1 MVAVTSGRLDRFR
14 SMTKRSLTS
23 LAVAG
28 AASLAVAAPASA
40 DTLLT
45 PAPDARNIAYGGGYA
60 AWAAPQ
66 GDGFRLVVRA
76 PDGTVSTPDLPAFAE
91 APDPTI
97 GSTGFAVANRR
108 LLLLYSREDAS
119 GDSDIHAYDLRAG
132 GAEQRLPGLST
143 SSYDETAASMQFGR
157 YAVVR
162 TGGRLNGVVT
172 GSLGRSGVRRI
183 SRSIATETASNG
195 SRVGYVSNRGL
206 FIERASGEGRAL
218 RIRARNARSLT
229 MTRYQA
235 AWIAGGTLQL
245 TQRFAGSGGPFELVV
260 RDAPRQPP
268 GITGFAAGASFNDVV
283 YTDAEGVKK
292 ADSSL
297 IRD

>member
-1 MVAVTSGRLDRFR
+1 MRRIVFR
-14 SMTKRSLTS
+14 SMTKRSLIS

-45 PAPDARNIAYGGGYA
+45 PAPDARNVAYGGGYA
-60 AWAAPQ
+60 AWAAPF

-76 PDGTVSTPDLPAFAE
+76 PDGTVATPDVPAFDE
-91 APDPTI
+91 APDPSI
-97 GSTGFAVANRR
+97 GSTGFAIANRR
-108 LLLLYSREDAS
+108 LLLLYARDDAT

-132 GAEQRLPGLST
+132 GSEQSVPGLS
-143 SSYDETAASMQFGR
+143 SQRYHETAASMQLGR

-162 TGGRLNGVVT
+162 TGARLSGVVT
-172 GSLGRSGVRRI
+172 GSLGRPGVRRI
-183 SRSIATETASNG
+183 SRSIATEVASNG
-195 SRVGYVSNRGL
+195 SRVGYVSSRGI

-218 RIRARNARSLT
+218 SIRRPGSRSLT

-235 AWIAGGTLQL
+235 AWIGPGGTLQL

-260 RDAPRQPP
+260 RDAPRQPA
-268 GITGFAAGASFNDVV
+268 GITGVAAGASFNDLLF
-283 YTDAEGVKK
+283 TDAEGVKK
-292 ADSSL
+292 ADPSL
-297 IRD
+297 VRG

>member
-143 SSYDETAASMQFGR
+143 SRYDETAASMQFGR

-195 SRVGYVSNRGL
+195 SRVGYVSNRGI

-235 AWIAGGTLQL
+235 AWIADGTLQL

>member
-1 MVAVTSGRLDRFR
+1 M
-14 SMTKRSLTS
+14 RSLIS

-45 PAPDARNIAYGGGYA
+45 PAPDARNVASGGGYA
-60 AWAAPQ
+60 AWAAPE

-108 LLLLYSREDAS
+108 LLLLYSREDGS

-172 GSLGRSGVRRI
+172 GSLGRAGVRRI
-183 SRSIATETASNG
+183 SRSIATEVASNG
-195 SRVGYVSNRGL
+195 SRVGYVASRGI
-206 FIERASGEGRAL
+206 FIERASGKGRAL
-218 RIRARNARSLT
+218 RIAAPDARSLT

-235 AWIAGGTLQL
+235 AWLTADGELQL
-245 TQRFAGSGGPFELVV
+245 TQRFAGSGGPYDLVV
-260 RDAPRQPP
+260 RTAPRQPA
-268 GITGFAAGASFNDVV
+268 GITGVAAGASFNDLLF
-283 YTDAEGVKK
+283 TDAEGVKK

-297 IRD
+297 IR

>member
-1 MVAVTSGRLDRFR
+1 
-14 SMTKRSLTS
+14 MTMRSLTS

-28 AASLAVAAPASA
+28 AASLTVAAPASA

-45 PAPDARNIAYGGGYA
+45 PAPGARNIAYGGGYA

-108 LLLLYSREDAS
+108 LLLLFSREDAT

-143 SSYDETAASMQFGR
+143 SSYDETAASMQLGR

-172 GSLGRSGVRRI
+172 GSLGRPGVRRI

-195 SRVGYVSNRGL
+195 SRVGYVSNRGI

-218 RIRARNARSLT
+218 SIRRPGSRSLT

-235 AWIAGGTLQL
+235 AWIAPGDRLQL

-260 RDAPRQPP
+260 RDARRQPP
-268 GITGFAAGASFNDVV
+268 GITGVAAGASFNDIL

-292 ADSSL
+292 ADPSL
-297 IRD
+297 IRG

>member
-1 MVAVTSGRLDRFR
+1 
-14 SMTKRSLTS
+14 MTMRSLTS

-45 PAPDARNIAYGGGYA
+45 PAPDARNVAYGGGYA
-60 AWAAPQ
+60 AWAAPE
-66 GDGFRLVVRA
+66 GDGFKLVVRA
-76 PDGTVSTPDLPAFAE
+76 PDGTVSTPNLPAFSE

-97 GSTGFAVANRR
+97 GSTGFAIANRR
-108 LLLLYSREDAS
+108 LLLLFAREDAT
-119 GDSDIHAYDLRAG
+119 GDSDIHSYDLRAG
-132 GAEQRLPGLST
+132 GSEQSLVGLS
-143 SSYDETAASMQFGR
+143 SSRYDETAASMQFGR

-162 TGGRLNGVVT
+162 SGGRVNGVVT
-172 GSLGRSGVRRI
+172 GTLGRSGVRRI

-195 SRVGYVSNRGL
+195 SRVGYVSNRGI
-206 FIERASGEGRAL
+206 FVERASGRGRAL
-218 RIRARNARSLT
+218 RIGVPGARSLT

-235 AWIAGGTLQL
+235 AWIAPGGTLQL

-268 GITGFAAGASFNDVV
+268 GITGVAAGASFNDIL
-283 YTDAEGVKK
+283 YTDAEGLKK

>member
-1 MVAVTSGRLDRFR
+1 MVAVTSGPLDRFR

-195 SRVGYVSNRGL
+195 SRVGYVSNRGI

-235 AWIAGGTLQL
+235 AWIADGTLQL

>member
-1 MVAVTSGRLDRFR
+1 
-14 SMTKRSLTS
+14 MTMRSLTS

-45 PAPDARNIAYGGGYA
+45 PAPDARNVAYGGGYA
-60 AWAAPQ
+60 AWAAPE
-66 GDGFRLVVRA
+66 GDGFKLVVRA
-76 PDGTVSTPDLPAFAE
+76 PDGTVSTPNLPAFSE

-97 GSTGFAVANRR
+97 GSTGFAIANRR
-108 LLLLYSREDAS
+108 LLLLFAREDAT
-119 GDSDIHAYDLRAG
+119 GDSDIHFYDLRAG
-132 GAEQRLPGLST
+132 GSEQSLVGLS
-143 SSYDETAASMQFGR
+143 SSRYDETAASMQFGR

-162 TGGRLNGVVT
+162 SGGPVNGVVT
-172 GSLGRSGVRRI
+172 GSLGRRGVRRI

-195 SRVGYVSNRGL
+195 SRVGYVTSRGI
-206 FIERASGEGRAL
+206 FVERASGRGRAL
-218 RIRARNARSLT
+218 RIGVPGARSLT

-235 AWIAGGTLQL
+235 AWLTSGGKLQL
-245 TQRFAGSGGPFELVV
+245 TQRFAGSGGPFDLVV
-260 RDAPRQPP
+260 RDAPRQPA
-268 GITGFAAGASFNDVV
+268 GITGVAAGASFNDIL

-297 IRD
+297 IRG